1 MADLREGNIVLDGVD
16 VSTLVQAE
24 LRSRI
29 NVVSQDP
36 FLVPGTVRFNI
47 DPFDAVSD
55 DDDIA
60 RPLRRVGLWDLIQE
74 QGGLVKEIDV
84 TAWSAGQ
91 KQLLCLARAMV
102 RRCKILILDE
112 AMSR

>member
-1 MADLREGNIVLDGVD
+1 MADLREGKIVLDGVD
-16 VSTLVQAE
+16 LSTLVQAE

-47 DPFDAVSD
+47 DLLGATSD
-55 DDDIA
+55 DNGITQA
-60 RPLRRVGLWDLIQE
+60 LQRVGLWDLVQE
-74 QGGLVKEIDV
+74 QGGLDKDLDA

-102 RRCKILILDE
+102 RRCKVLILDE